1 MHCNSAYLLLL
12 FSVICRITNT
22 YSIITY
28 HGNFKLYFS
37 LKTLCE
43 IVALFLSKTPI
54 ALNKKSYESMT
65 KINSK
70 SNLFSSFIPP
80 IDEKLLD
87 TKFINRIKKLSNNH
101 SHIFCTNAYDF
112 SLDQSNNE
120 VYGIFQ
126 LIDFFNNSKLGL
138 IISDPSESY
147 TKLIA
152 KKSITLNN
160 NIIILSGS
168 HSFVEVIK
176 KSDCL
181 IRNTSTDGD
190 SLSVKESLYLGK
202 PVIATNAVQRP
213 KGVTLIDYG
222 SNSSLQNAI
231 SLLIQSNYEII
242 DSILED
248 GSIQMINIYKDLL
261 YK

>member
-1 MHCNSAYLLLL
+1 MLLL
-12 FSVICRITNT
+12 FSVICRVTNT

-28 HGNFKLYFS
+28 HGNYKLYFS
-37 LKTLCE
+37 LKSLCE
-43 IVALFLSKTPI
+43 IIALFLSKTPI
-54 ALNKKSYESMT
+54 ALNKKSHEKMLI
-65 KINSK
+65 INKK

-87 TKFINRIKKLSNNH
+87 TKFKNRIKKLSDNH

-112 SLDQSNNE
+112 SLDRSNNE

-126 LIDFFNNSKLGL
+126 LIEFFNNSKLGL

-147 TKLIA
+147 TKFIA
-152 KKSITLNN
+152 KQSMTLNS
-160 NIIILSGS
+160 NIIVLSGS
-168 HSFVEVIK
+168 HSFIEVIK

-213 KGVTLIDYG
+213 KGVTLIEYG
-222 SNSSLQNAI
+222 SNPSLQNAI
-231 SLLIQSNYEII
+231 SSVVKSNFEII
-242 DSILED
+242 DSVLED
-248 GSIQMINIYKDLL
+248 GSIQMINIYKDIL